1 MRSNKASL
9 IVAGLMAGLG
19 VGGLGGLPFGGATRK
34 PKTTARSSVSKEEQ
48 ERRIAA
54 AQAKRERKNAARL
67 KSAGGSHA

>member
-1 MRSNKASL
+1 MRSSKASL

-19 VGGLGGLPFGGATRK
+19 VGGLSGLPFSGASRK
-34 PKTTARSSVSKEEQ
+34 PKTTARSLVPKEEQ

-67 KSAGGSHA
+67 KQAGGNHA